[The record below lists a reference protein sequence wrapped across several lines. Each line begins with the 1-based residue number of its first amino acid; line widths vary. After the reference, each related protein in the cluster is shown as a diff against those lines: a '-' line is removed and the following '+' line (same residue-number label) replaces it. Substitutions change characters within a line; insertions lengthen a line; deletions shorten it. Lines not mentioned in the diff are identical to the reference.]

1 MYVLRYFIIL
11 PIIEQQHVGI
21 EPQMSDLDFFI
32 LTLVVILLTASGNII
47 NDYFDVKV
55 DKINKPEKVLV
66 GKTVKR
72 RVAMALNHG
81 LNITAILFS
90 AYLSLKFHSWTTML
104 IPLSI
109 ATLLWFYSP
118 IFKKQIFIGNIIVAI
133 CVAIIPLWTGV
144 FELIALKQN
153 YPHVPEI
160 SEITQTILKWLGIY
174 ALFAF
179 LISLSREAYKDL
191 EDLQGDKIGEYKTL
205 PLVLGEN
212 FAKIYASA
220 MMLICLIAVSYF
232 YHSLGYRLGV
242 NIIESIGVIVLVM
255 APGLLS
261 IYFGLSSKHKIAYTK
276 ASLFSKLTMGGG
288 IILCALAGYFYL

>member
-11 PIIEQQHVGI
+11 PIIQQQHVGI
-21 EPQMSDLDFFI
+21 ESQMSELDFFI
-32 LTLVVILLTASGNII
+32 LTLIVILLTASGNII

-90 AYLSLKFHSWTTML
+90 GYLSYKFHSWGSII

-118 IFKKQIFIGNIIVAI
+118 IFKKQIFVGNIIVAI
-133 CVAIIPLWTGV
+133 CVAVIPIWAGIFEMIGLTNQYGQNNEILTIINSMW
-144 FELIALKQN
+144 
-153 YPHVPEI
+153 
-160 SEITQTILKWLGIY
+160 KWLGMY

-179 LISLSREAYKDL
+179 LISLSREAFKDL
-191 EDLQGDKIGEYKTL
+191 EDLQGDKVGEYKTL

-220 MMLICLIAVSYF
+220 MMLFCLVAVSYF
-232 YHSLGYRLGV
+232 YHSLGFRLLD
-242 NIIESIGVIVLVM
+242 NIIESAGVIILVIV
-255 APGLLS
+255 PGCIS
-261 IYFGLSSKHKIAYTK
+261 IFFGLSSKHKIAYTK
-276 ASLFSKLTMGGG
+276 ASLFAKLTMGGG
-288 IILCALAGYFYL
+288 ILLCALAGYFYL

>member
-11 PIIEQQHVGI
+11 PIIKQQHVGI
-21 EPQMSDLDFFI
+21 EPQMSEFDFFL
-32 LTLVVILLTASGNII
+32 LTLIVILLTASGNII

-81 LNITAILFS
+81 LNIAAMLLS
-90 AYLSLKFHSWTTML
+90 AYLSYKFHSWTTLL
-104 IPLSI
+104 IPLTI

-144 FELIALKQN
+144 FELIALKQA
-153 YPHVPEI
+153 YPKVAAAFVI
-160 SEITQTILKWLGIY
+160 RQTILQWIGMY

-179 LISLSREAYKDL
+179 LISLSREAFKDL

-220 MMLICLIAVSYF
+220 MMLFCLIAVSYF
-232 YHSLGYRLGV
+232 YHSLGFRLGV
-242 NIIESIGVIVLVM
+242 NIIESISVVILVIL
-255 APGLLS
+255 PGLLS
-261 IYFGLSSKHKIAYTK
+261 IYFGLSSNHKIAYTK

-288 IILCALAGYFYL
+288 IILCALAGYFFL

>member
-1 MYVLRYFIIL
+1 
-11 PIIEQQHVGI
+11 
-21 EPQMSDLDFFI
+21 MSDLDFFV

-90 AYLSLKFHSWTTML
+90 GYLAYKFHSWTSLL
-104 IPLSI
+104 IPLII

-133 CVAIIPLWTGV
+133 CVAVIPIWAGIFEMIGLTQHYGQTAEVQSIIHSMW
-144 FELIALKQN
+144 
-153 YPHVPEI
+153 
-160 SEITQTILKWLGIY
+160 KWLGMY
-174 ALFAF
+174 CLFAF
-179 LISLSREAYKDL
+179 LISLSREAFKDL

-212 FAKIYASA
+212 FAKMYASV
-220 MMLICLIAVSYF
+220 MMLLCLIAVSYF
-232 YHSLGYRLGV
+232 YHSLGYRLLDNLLESAGV
-242 NIIESIGVIVLVM
+242 VILVIL
-255 APGLLS
+255 PGLIS

-276 ASLFSKLTMGGG
+276 ASLFAKLTMGGG

>member
-11 PIIEQQHVGI
+11 PIIKQQHVGI
-21 EPQMSDLDFFI
+21 EPQMSEFDFFV
-32 LTLVVILLTASGNII
+32 LTLIVILLTASGNII

-81 LNITAILFS
+81 LNIAAMLLS
-90 AYLSLKFHSWTTML
+90 AYLSYKFHSWTTLL
-104 IPLSI
+104 IPLTI

-144 FELIALKQN
+144 FELIALKQAF
-153 YPHVPEI
+153 PKVAAALVI
-160 SEITQTILKWLGIY
+160 RQTILQWIGMY

-179 LISLSREAYKDL
+179 LISLSREAFKDL

-220 MMLICLIAVSYF
+220 MMLFCLIAVSYF
-232 YHSLGYRLGV
+232 YHSLGFRLGV
-242 NIIESIGVIVLVM
+242 NIIESISVVILVIL
-255 APGLLS
+255 PGLLS

-288 IILCALAGYFYL
+288 IILCALAGYFFL

>member
-1 MYVLRYFIIL
+1 
-11 PIIEQQHVGI
+11 
-21 EPQMSDLDFFI
+21 MSDLDFFI
-32 LTLVVILLTASGNII
+32 LTLIVILLTASGNII

-90 AYLSLKFHSWTTML
+90 CYLAYKFHSWTSLL
-104 IPLSI
+104 IPLII

-133 CVAIIPLWTGV
+133 CVAVIPIWAGIFEMIGLTQHYGQSAEVQSIIQSMW
-144 FELIALKQN
+144 
-153 YPHVPEI
+153 
-160 SEITQTILKWLGIY
+160 KWLGMY
-174 ALFAF
+174 CLFAF
-179 LISLSREAYKDL
+179 LISLSREAFKDL

-212 FAKIYASA
+212 FAKMYASI
-220 MMLICLIAVSYF
+220 MMLLCLIAVSYF
-232 YHSLGYRLGV
+232 YHSLGYRLLE
-242 NIIESIGVIVLVM
+242 NLIESAGVVILVIL
-255 APGLLS
+255 PGLIS
-261 IYFGLSSKHKIAYTK
+261 IYFGLSSRHKIAYTK
-276 ASLFSKLTMGGG
+276 ASLFAKLTMGGG

>member
-11 PIIEQQHVGI
+11 PIIKQQHVGI
-21 EPQMSDLDFFI
+21 EPQMSEFDFFL
-32 LTLVVILLTASGNII
+32 LTLIVILLTASGNII

-81 LNITAILFS
+81 LNIAAMLLS
-90 AYLSLKFHSWTTML
+90 AYLSYKFHSWTTLL
-104 IPLSI
+104 IPLTI

-144 FELIALKQN
+144 FELIALKQA
-153 YPHVPEI
+153 YPKVAAAFVI
-160 SEITQTILKWLGIY
+160 RQTILQWIGMY

-179 LISLSREAYKDL
+179 LISLSREAFKDL

-220 MMLICLIAVSYF
+220 MMLFCLIAVSYF
-232 YHSLGYRLGV
+232 YHSLGFRLGV
-242 NIIESIGVIVLVM
+242 NIIESISVVILVIL
-255 APGLLS
+255 PGLLS

-288 IILCALAGYFYL
+288 IILCALAGYFFL